1 MFFSS
6 SPANVTVE
14 RGGKASFI
22 CTYPCT
28 DVNITWNGP
37 GVEAGVIM
45 SMMETKD
52 NTSSKTSNLTI
63 TNVNSSHMGKYFC
76 TAHVNESMVNSTAA
90 NLTVKC
96 KYKTRK
102 VIVYMC
108 CLFNSYRC
116 GS

>member
-1 MFFSS
+1 MSFSS
-6 SPANVTVE
+6 LPANVTVE

-37 GVEAGVIM
+37 GVEAGIIM

-63 TNVNSSHMGKYFC
+63 TNVNSSHVGKYFC
-76 TAHVNESMVNSTAA
+76 TAQISEDVVVNSIAA
-90 NLTVKC
+90 YLTVKC
-96 KYKTRK
+96 KYTELGK
-102 VIVYMC
+102 
-108 CLFNSYRC
+108 
-116 GS
+116 